1 MNKLR
6 KDDISPAYFAPTLN
20 FNGLE
25 RQTDIDDLEVFRAND
40 THQDSGEPLTL
51 QELTRDGRFTESAAS
66 KIIAVQSG
74 ILSSLRQE
82 IETLS
87 DCTDRYLTIKPSLQQ
102 KNLDTALLAEYV
114 YGEFSKV
121 DELKEFNPP
130 TQALKSLA
138 GVLTS
143 CVIFAALT
151 ALGLSQHPLTN
162 SLDYFSLGIIAFIWL
177 GFTWLAACNI
187 PRRYRTRKVIYQI
200 IKNGHK

>member
-1 MNKLR
+1 MTARRHKNTLE
-6 KDDISPAYFAPTLN
+6 KDDISPAYFTPTLN

-40 THQDSGEPLTL
+40 TYQDSGEPLTL

-87 DCTDRYLTIKPSLQQ
+87 DCADRYLTVKPFLQQ

-114 YGEFSKV
+114 YGELSKV
-121 DELKEFNPP
+121 DELKEFNPQ

-143 CVIFAALT
+143 CVIFAVLT
-151 ALGLSQHPLTN
+151 ALGLSQHPLTD
-162 SLDYFSLGIIAFIWL
+162 SLDYVSLGMIAFIWL
-177 GFTWLAACNI
+177 GFTGLAACRI
-187 PRRYRTRKVIYQI
+187 PQRYRT
-200 IKNGHK
+200 